1 MKASVFRSIAVLI
14 AIQSFALAEERPL
27 VRAINLS
34 KAEPQYIDKF
44 LNESGRDVSA
54 YDSEGKSLII
64 WAAQSGQ
71 TDTINR
77 LVARG
82 ADVNQVSKDGY
93 KLTPLV
99 CASDR
104 GFPDAVKSLIDHGA
118 NTKGDDGRR
127 AVKAAASY
135 NTKEHAEAILALAK
149 AGADVDGEPVWKSLE
164 YRRLTSLEAL
174 LTAGADINQR
184 GFNEITPALYAVMN
198 GDVRLLAI
206 ILKHKPDLDLF
217 GKFPFAFHGF
227 PDIPPEERYRDKTP
241 LMFAAEAGNTQMVE
255 VLLQAGADRSIKD
268 RHGNTALDLA
278 TSAKK
283 DEVIAILQK
292 K

>member
-1 MKASVFRSIAVLI
+1 MKTSLSRSIVLLI
-14 AIQSFALAEERPL
+14 AIQSITLAEERPL

-34 KAEPQYIDKF
+34 KAEPEYIDKF
-44 LNESGRDVSA
+44 LGESGRDVSA

-71 TDTINR
+71 ADTIHR

-82 ADVNQVSKDGY
+82 ADVNQISKDGY

-104 GFPDAVKSLIDHGA
+104 GFPDAVKVLIEHGV

-135 NTKEHAEAILALAK
+135 NTKGHAEVILALAK
-149 AGADVDGEPVWKSLE
+149 AGAVVDGEPVWKSLE
-164 YRRLTSLEAL
+164 YRRLKSLEAL
-174 LTAGADINQR
+174 LTAGANIDQR
-184 GFNEITPALYAVMN
+184 GRNEITPALYAVVN
-198 GDVRLLAI
+198 GDMQLLNI
-206 ILKHKPDLDLF
+206 ILKHKPNLNLF
-217 GKFPFAFHGF
+217 GRFPFTFHGVS
-227 PDIPPEERYRDKTP
+227 DIPPEEQYWDRTP
-241 LMFAAEAGNTQMVE
+241 LMFAAEAGNKQMVE
-255 VLLQAGADRSIKD
+255 VLLQAGADRFIKD
-268 RHGNTALDLA
+268 RHGKTALDLA
-278 TSAKK
+278 ISTKRDK
-283 DEVIAILQK
+283 VIAVLQK